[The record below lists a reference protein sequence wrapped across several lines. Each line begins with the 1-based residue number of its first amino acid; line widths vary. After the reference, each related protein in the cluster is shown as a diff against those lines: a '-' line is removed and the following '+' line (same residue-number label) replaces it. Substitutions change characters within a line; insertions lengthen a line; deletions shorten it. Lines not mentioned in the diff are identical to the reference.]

1 MVTGSKKLVKG
12 IGSFLGDAS
21 GHHALHIATGAFV
34 EGFFWRIL
42 TSQFCIHFCTFANRH
57 TGRLVE
63 NASDLAACLGELGFF
78 PVYRFCI
85 GIIQKHLN
93 FFS

>member
-1 MVTGSKKLVKG
+1 MDIRPAGS
-12 IGSFLGDAS
+12 S
-21 GHHALHIATGAFV
+21 ATGAFV

-42 TSQFCIHFCTFANRH
+42 TSQSCIHFCTFANRH

-78 PVYRFCI
+78 PVYRVRCFDLDVFLCSTY
-85 GIIQKHLN
+85 L
-93 FFS
+93 